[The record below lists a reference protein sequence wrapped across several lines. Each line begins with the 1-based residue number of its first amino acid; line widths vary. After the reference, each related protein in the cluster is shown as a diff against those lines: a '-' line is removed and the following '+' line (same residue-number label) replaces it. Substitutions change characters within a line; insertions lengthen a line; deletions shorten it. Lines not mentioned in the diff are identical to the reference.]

1 MTTTLPLPQ
10 APHHTDQA
18 KTTAVAD
25 ATVVAEA
32 APPVKPADDK
42 PIKPLPVWFFAFE
55 GLMSSAYDLLRAY
68 PQAMYPLIAMAVVN
82 IVISLTVLR
91 SRVRLAKR
99 LWRGKGT
106 RKVAIALV
114 LLRLGAHVVL
124 GAVGLAVAGTFGHLL
139 FAVLMSATT
148 VTLLWYA
155 QRTALRAIE
164 RDDAAAA

>member
-10 APHHTDQA
+10 APQQ
-18 KTTAVAD
+18 TTAQSKTAPVVETVEVAGGR
-25 ATVVAEA
+25 
-32 APPVKPADDK
+32 

-68 PQAMYPLIAMAVVN
+68 PQAMYPLIAVAVVN

-99 LWRGKGT
+99 LWRGKDT

-124 GAVGLAVAGTFGHLL
+124 GALGLAVAGTFGHLL

-164 RDDAAAA
+164 RDDARTAA